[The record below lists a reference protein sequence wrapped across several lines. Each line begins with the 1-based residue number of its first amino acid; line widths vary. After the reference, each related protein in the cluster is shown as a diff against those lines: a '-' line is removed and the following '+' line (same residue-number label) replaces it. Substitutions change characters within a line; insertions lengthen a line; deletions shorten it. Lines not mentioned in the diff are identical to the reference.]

1 MQVIGAVCSF
11 LEKRGFEDID
21 AVKSVYEKKADIC
34 AKSPETK
41 SIIKVEAKGQ
51 TTSKETAR
59 KGQEFDQSQKQDHL
73 GRALLKALQYLDE
86 GAMAAIAL
94 PNDDYDLKLVNSIK
108 KSLMK
113 LGVIVFLVSKDGSVH
128 IETGELPR

>member
-51 TTSKETAR
+51 T
-59 KGQEFDQSQKQDHL
+59 FDQSQKQDHL